1 MKLELDLSFLY
12 GSTILPKCILIVCLI
27 IILILDLISDER
39 DTFSLYFISLAG
51 LLISMAYYYSNGTRS
66 LLLVFRIIFKLIVL
80 IIFFYCL

>member
-27 IILILDLISDER
+27 IILILDLISVER

-80 IIFFYCL
+80 IFFFYCL